1 MADPLLDLDTLIVR
15 PTIEIDGTRYEI
27 LSIDELS
34 VLDSRR
40 FSLWSR
46 KLHALQVGEEESVE
60 LDELIDTMARKV
72 MVGAPDDIIGK
83 LSGVQ
88 KAAVVEVFTGLLL
101 RSRMSV
107 AGAIGTAMGSPRIG
121 ELFSLGSSVS
131 TVERRGNGWRTRL
144 SRWFGRTTG

>member
-88 KAAVVEVFTGLLL
+88 KA
-101 RSRMSV
+101 RWSRFLPGSCCA
-107 AGAIGTAMGSPRIG
+107 AG
-121 ELFSLGSSVS
+121 
-131 TVERRGNGWRTRL
+131 
-144 SRWFGRTTG
+144 